1 MKNSI
6 NLHAS
11 VAFMAVTL
19 ITGTANA
26 ENITDTTQKLLAV
39 TAKSSAAPT
48 TKTVLLQEAN
58 VVYPAIF
65 VQHKEESS
73 NYVEKFSKNRKD
85 YLVRTYQRSKRWFPK
100 INKIL
105 TRYQVPTEFAVLMA
119 LESGFNGKARSG
131 AGAYGYWQF
140 MDAVAKEYGLKIVEE
155 KKEEVLAKKDRK
167 KVAATEKKPAAKT
180 KAPVD
185 ERTVFGKSTHAAARY
200 LRDRARNFNND
211 HLLMA
216 ASYNYGSGNVKN
228 AMARSGKANPT
239 FWDIQK
245 FLPAETKAYVLN
257 FIAVNVVFK
266 NYSKF
271 AANKLQFTNVYTEEK
286 TIDPKTL
293 EMLPM
298 VIGNI
303 L

>member
-6 NLHAS
+6 INALVCFIAVILS
-11 VAFMAVTL
+11 VS
-19 ITGTANA
+19 TATA

-39 TAKSSAAPT
+39 TAKKPSATAA
-48 TKTVLLQEAN
+48 KTVLLKGAN
-58 VVYPAIF
+58 VVYPAILEE
-65 VQHKEESS
+65 HKEEASA
-73 NYVEKFSKNRKD
+73 YVEKFSKNRKD
-85 YLVRTYQRSKRWFPK
+85 YLVRTYQRSRRWFPK

-105 TRYQVPTEFAVLMA
+105 NRYQVPSEFAVLMA
-119 LESGFNGKARSG
+119 LESGFNGKAKSG

-155 KKEEVLAKKDRK
+155 EKVETVSKKDK
-167 KVAATEKKPAAKT
+167 KKNAVAAKKPAEKK

-185 ERTVFGKSTHAAARY
+185 ERSHFGKSTHAAARY
-200 LRDRARNFNND
+200 LRDRARNFDND
-211 HLLMA
+211 YLLMV

-257 FIAVNVVFK
+257 FIALNVVFK
-266 NYSKF
+266 NYNKF
-271 AANKLQFTNVYTEEK
+271 IVNQLVFTDVCTEEK
-286 TIDPKTL
+286 EADIQSLEILPEVLGKTL
-293 EMLPM
+293 
-298 VIGNI
+298 
-303 L
+303 